1 MSEAKEKDPESHRM
15 ELKGE
20 RKMKIEV
27 DEDYCKGCN
36 LCVYY
41 CPRDA
46 LEESE
51 EPNKKGLYPPVQVE
65 DRCNGCRLC
74 ELICPDFAIT
84 VAEEEEDE

>member
-1 MSEAKEKDPESHRM
+1 MTEVKNKEK
-15 ELKGE
+15 KGKAF
-20 RKMKIEV
+20 RGGDKFSIEV

-36 LCVYY
+36 LCIYY

-46 LEESE
+46 LDESE

-65 DRCNGCRLC
+65 DRCIGCRMC

-84 VAEEEEDE
+84 IVEEDEDE